1 LYVQS
6 IKTRFETEEANL
18 KRVFERARQLQP
30 CVLVLED
37 IDALINAENRSFF
50 LNQLDG
56 FEKNV
61 GMIVLATTN
70 HPDKI
75 DPAIMDRPSRFDR
88 KYHFDLPELPERS
101 AYLRLWQNKL
111 ASKVDWTDPVT
122 ETIAEATSGFS
133 FAYIKELVITSLM
146 RSIAGEKPWI
156 DVMTRERAALA
167 EQMRTARDAVPPPPV
182 ADVAD
187 DE

>member
-1 LYVQS
+1 
-6 IKTRFETEEANL
+6 
-18 KRVFERARQLQP
+18 VFERARQLRP

-37 IDALINAENRSFF
+37 LDALINAENRSFF

-88 KYHFDLPELPERS
+88 KYHFDLPELPERT

-111 ASKVDWTDPVT
+111 ASKVDWTDQTT
-122 ETIAEATSGFS
+122 EAIAASTQGFS
-133 FAYIKELVITSLM
+133 FAYIKELVVTSLM
-146 RSIAGEKPWI
+146 RAILGEKPWI
-156 DVMTRERAALA
+156 DVMKREHAALV
-167 EQMRTARDAVPPPPV
+167 EQMKTARNAVPSPPV
-182 ADVAD
+182 GDVSDD

>member
-1 LYVQS
+1 
-6 IKTRFETEEANL
+6 
-18 KRVFERARQLQP
+18 
-30 CVLVLED
+30 
-37 IDALINAENRSFF
+37 

-111 ASKVDWTDPVT
+111 ASKVDWTDQTT
-122 ETIAEATSGFS
+122 EAIAESTTGFS
-133 FAYIKELVITSLM
+133 FAYIKELVVTSLM
-146 RSIAGEKPWI
+146 RTVLGEKPWI
-156 DVMTRERAALA
+156 DVMKRERDALA
-167 EQMRTARDAVPPPPV
+167 EQMKTSRDAAPATKVG
-182 ADVAD
+182 DVGDDVDD